1 MNRLIA
7 VALTFSL
14 LGGAGVVFA
23 GNHSDALPPGL
34 QKKVEQGKPL
44 PPGWQKKLDI
54 SPGERLNRDLYEY
67 GTVRD
72 LGDGRQEVRIEDQ
85 IYTVIKDTRE
95 IIDILDE

>member
-14 LGGAGVVFA
+14 LGGAGAAFA

-54 SPGERLNRDLYEY
+54 RPGERLNRDLYDY

-95 IIDILDE
+95 IIDILDQ